1 MNFEQITTMLSSS
14 SIWKRCLCYRKG
26 NEFWANHNFSFIT
39 SRLCFVVFVT
49 AKVMN
54 FEQITT
60 YGATWNKTAQ
70 VVFVTAKVMNFEQIT
85 THSARLCTLCGC
97 LCYRKGNEF
106 WANHNKLVN
115 SFLCQC
121 VVFVTAKV
129 MNFEQITTNRLSSS
143 HVESCLCYRKGNE
156 FWANHN
162 RWPFFCWGRCVVF
175 VTAKVMNFEQITTL
189 KLSKLLSLQLSLL
202 PQR

>member
-1 MNFEQITTMLSSS
+1 MSKSQHSLILIAKYN
-14 SIWKRCLCYRKG
+14 
-26 NEFWANHNFSFIT
+26 
-39 SRLCFVVFVT
+39 VVFVT

-60 YGATWNKTAQ
+60 RRPITSKIISCLCYRKGNEFWANHNHRLLLPKSLL

-85 THSARLCTLCGC
+85 THACTGWLWFGC

-106 WANHNKLVN
+106 WANHNINKYIRIALP
-115 SFLCQC
+115 

-129 MNFEQITTNRLSSS
+129 MNFEQITTCGHRRSF
-143 HVESCLCYRKGNE
+143 CYR
-156 FWANHN
+156 
-162 RWPFFCWGRCVVF
+162 
-175 VTAKVMNFEQITTL
+175 
-189 KLSKLLSLQLSLL
+189 LSLL